1 MIYQRSLLG
10 FMVVRNSTP
19 SLFSHSPKFN
29 PSDLLCLINVQLE
42 QVLKEQGITLS
53 NLWQVTFYLILKIN
67 TFCMTVVCYCGRQL
81 GYEYCERVS
90 EGNQSPVHL
99 KKLVVGVRV
108 SKKWL
113 SLDFGVHACHKL

>member
-19 SLFSHSPKFN
+19 SLFSRSPKFN

-53 NLWQVTFYLILKIN
+53 NLWQVTFYLILN
-67 TFCMTVVCYCGRQL
+67 TSIFCMTVVCYCGRQL
-81 GYEYCERVS
+81 GYKYCERVN

-99 KKLVVGVRV
+99 KKLAVGVMV
-108 SKKWL
+108 SREMGESGFWSACL
-113 SLDFGVHACHKL
+113 S